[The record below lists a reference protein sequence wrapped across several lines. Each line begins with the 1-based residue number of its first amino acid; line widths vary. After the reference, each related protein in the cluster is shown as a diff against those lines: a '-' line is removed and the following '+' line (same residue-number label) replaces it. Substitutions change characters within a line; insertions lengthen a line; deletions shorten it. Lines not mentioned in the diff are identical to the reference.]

1 MDEQERPRKDVNAS
15 RRKVARGG
23 PTPPD
28 VGRGALKGKPVGDQL
43 RAGPAKASVGAARR
57 TSSETERPVSG
68 RRELPLPLKNPRI
81 TEEERSSGSLRLR
94 LRVEGERVTVVS
106 AAAVDVPAPSDTRV
120 RGTDFIEVRAGDR
133 LLTVQPLVDPGLA
146 IGIPD
151 PKDTTE
157 FRGHRIVQRSS
168 YEIVVRVPID
178 AVDAVV
184 ARGPDTRDQRDL
196 EITLFRAPETLD
208 FEPREFALESA
219 ARGRLTAIASSGRLT
234 IDEVRSPTGAEG
246 RKTGG
251 DQTAR

>member
-1 MDEQERPRKDVNAS
+1 MNEQERPRKDLDAS
-15 RRKVARGG
+15 RRKADRGR
-23 PTPPD
+23 PATPD
-28 VGRGALKGKPVGDQL
+28 VRRGTLKGKPVGDQ
-43 RAGPAKASVGAARR
+43 RQAGPEKASVAAARR
-57 TSSETERPVSG
+57 AASESERSVSS
-68 RRELPLPLKNPRI
+68 RRELPLPMENPRVI
-81 TEEERSSGSLRLR
+81 EEGRSAGSLRLR

-106 AAAVDVPAPSDTRV
+106 AVTVDAPAPPDTRI
-120 RGTDFIEVRAGDR
+120 RGTTFIEVRAGDR

-157 FRGHRIVQRSS
+157 FRGHRIVERAS
-168 YEIVVRVPID
+168 YELVVRVPIE

-208 FEPREFALESA
+208 VEPREFALDSG
-219 ARGRLTAIASSGRLT
+219 ARGRLAPVASSGRLT

-251 DQTAR
+251 DQTAS